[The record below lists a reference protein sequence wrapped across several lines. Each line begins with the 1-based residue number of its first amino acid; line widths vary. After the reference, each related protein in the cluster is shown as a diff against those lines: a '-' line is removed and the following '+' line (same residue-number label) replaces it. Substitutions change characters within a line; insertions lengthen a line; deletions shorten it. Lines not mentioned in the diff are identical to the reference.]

1 MDIKIPNLGDGI
13 DSAIVISI
21 LVKQGDTVTA
31 DQTLIELETDKAVA
45 PVPSPAAGTITS
57 LTIKEGDTVS
67 NGSLIGQLDSGG
79 NAEVKQSITEE
90 VVQPVNVSAPKQ
102 VQPVAVSAQAPIINS
117 AVSTSISLQK
127 LAYRIGLDLRYISG
141 TGNSGRI
148 TETDVSNHINYL
160 QSLMLNPST
169 ESEAKPKKEVAL
181 PDFSKWG
188 VVDVEKCSPLRKK
201 IAEKMV
207 TAWQTVPHVTQQLD
221 VDITNL
227 MAMRKQYNPK
237 YQKKGAKLT
246 LTVFAIK
253 AVQRALEK
261 FPQFNAS
268 YDPNK
273 NELIKKKYY
282 HMGIAVD
289 TENGLIVPVIKDID
303 KKSLLTLAKEL
314 TEIADKAKDR
324 TLSVEEL
331 QGSTFTISNLG
342 GLGVGAFTPII
353 NTPEVAILGIGS
365 GEFKP
370 NKELSKMLLKM
381 PICLSYDHRII
392 DGADGARFAM
402 EVKNQFE
409 TITESEIKEI
419 S

>member
-21 LVKQGDTVTA
+21 LVKQGDTVSA

-67 NGSLIGQLDSGG
+67 NGTLIGQLDSGG
-79 NAEVKQSITEE
+79 NTEVKESVREE
-90 VVQPVNVSAPKQ
+90 AVQPVNVPTPKP
-102 VQPVAVSAQAPIINS
+102 VQPVAVSSQALTMNT
-117 AVSTSISLQK
+117 AVSTSISIQK

-160 QSLMLNPST
+160 QSLMQNPVT
-169 ESEAKPKKEVAL
+169 QEEPTAKKEIPL

-207 TAWQTVPHVTQQLD
+207 TAWQSVPHVTQQLD

-237 YQKKGAKLT
+237 YQKKGVKLT

-282 HMGIAVD
+282 HMGI
-289 TENGLIVPVIKDID
+289 
-303 KKSLLTLAKEL
+303 
-314 TEIADKAKDR
+314 
-324 TLSVEEL
+324 
-331 QGSTFTISNLG
+331 
-342 GLGVGAFTPII
+342 
-353 NTPEVAILGIGS
+353 
-365 GEFKP
+365 
-370 NKELSKMLLKM
+370 
-381 PICLSYDHRII
+381 
-392 DGADGARFAM
+392 
-402 EVKNQFE
+402 
-409 TITESEIKEI
+409 
-419 S
+419 